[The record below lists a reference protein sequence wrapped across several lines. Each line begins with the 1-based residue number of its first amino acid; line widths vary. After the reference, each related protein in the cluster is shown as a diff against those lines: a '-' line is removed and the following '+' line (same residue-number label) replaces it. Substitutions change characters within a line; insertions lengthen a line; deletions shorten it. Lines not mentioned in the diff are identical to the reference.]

1 MCLSCKLPMYVQS
14 QPLKIS
20 LSLLCDITKITK
32 KILLKIQG
40 KSTVLTAGQ
49 LDVFTFQDTLIVAIG
64 RLWLFD
70 LNISDPW
77 VFLFTEFSVVSVHLY
92 LCTFTCP
99 PSISLMKVD
108 RGHRKFSGQKIYR
121 SDIFKS
127 TKHFNI
133 FKPFF
138 NDQGKPWVFF
148 FSWVLH

>member
-64 RLWLFD
+64 RL
-70 LNISDPW
+70 
-77 VFLFTEFSVVSVHLY
+77 
-92 LCTFTCP
+92 
-99 PSISLMKVD
+99 
-108 RGHRKFSGQKIYR
+108 
-121 SDIFKS
+121 
-127 TKHFNI
+127 
-133 FKPFF
+133 
-138 NDQGKPWVFF
+138 
-148 FSWVLH
+148 